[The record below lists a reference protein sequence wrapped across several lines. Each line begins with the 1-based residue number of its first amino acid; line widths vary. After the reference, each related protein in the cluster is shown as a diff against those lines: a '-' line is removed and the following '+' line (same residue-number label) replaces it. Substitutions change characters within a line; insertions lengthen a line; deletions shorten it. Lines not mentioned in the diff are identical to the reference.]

1 MIKMAEFSLLD
12 YLIPPSLKALI
23 VKEYKEFD
31 QKITNL
37 RIENQQLLDK
47 LEEIEQEIKKIRD
60 DINVKNDGK

>member
-1 MIKMAEFSLLD
+1 MAEFSLLD